1 MDDFSAAVSRRRIL
15 AAAAIAA
22 ATECAC
28 AVLLSTPAVAQQKIA
43 KGAAGYR
50 DHPNGPAHCELCA
63 YYLAPVAC
71 RLVRGE
77 VSPNGWCRLF
87 QAKAG

>member
-1 MDDFSAAVSRRRIL
+1 MDSSAVLRRRIL
-15 AAAAIAA
+15 ATATIAA

-28 AVLLSTPAVAQQKIA
+28 AVLFSIPAVAQQKIA
-43 KGAAGYR
+43 KGDAGYR
-50 DHPNGPAHCELCA
+50 DNPNGPAHCELCA
-63 YYLAPVAC
+63 YYLPPVGC

-87 QAKAG
+87 QAKTG

>member
-1 MDDFSAAVSRRRIL
+1 MDNSAVLRRRIL
-15 AAAAIAA
+15 TTAAIAA

-28 AVLLSTPAVAQQKIA
+28 TVLLSIPAVAQQKIA
-43 KGAAGYR
+43 KGDAAYR

-63 YYLAPVAC
+63 YYLPPVGC